1 MVEYQHKKIVWL
13 LCCALFAAIIV
24 CYWILNSSTTRMSI
38 HAILFFTSIAS
49 LILSVYLL
57 VSLSISFQAIQ
68 ELNVNVREPFFFCCS
83 HFCLMYSLALIWR
96 LCCTSNLNPWWCE
109 RISGFITFM
118 ILCCVEW
125 MYGEYR
131 SDSQAQLKSTNGKIH
146 MTQRIKR
153 KY

>member
-1 MVEYQHKKIVWL
+1 MATQKNCLIVVL
-13 LCCALFAAIIV
+13 CSLCCHYCVLLNFEFIHHSYEYSCHFIFHLHCKPHSLCLSSRV
-24 CYWILNSSTTRMSI
+24 PFYLISSDTRIERQRTWI
-38 HAILFFTSIAS
+38 
-49 LILSVYLL
+49 
-57 VSLSISFQAIQ
+57 
-68 ELNVNVREPFFFCCS
+68 FFFCCS